1 MRADMIISDPKL
13 EEALFGFVMMLCAA
27 LAMLFVGGIAGIVSI
42 VLGARRKRTDAIVL
56 GVVSII
62 CSIMTPFLINGP
74 AGPTFMMWLASVAS
88 AAVAIKTLTNRWII
102 LYALAVVITLAVIA
116 FTVGCVQILA

>member
-1 MRADMIISDPKL
+1 MIISDPKL

>member
-1 MRADMIISDPKL
+1 MRADMIISDHKL

>member
-1 MRADMIISDPKL
+1 MIISDPKL
-13 EEALFGFVMMLCAA
+13 EAALFGFVMLLCAA

-42 VLGARRKRTDAIVL
+42 VLGARRKRSDAIVL

-62 CSIMTPFLINGP
+62 CSIITPFLINGP
-74 AGPTFMMWLASVAS
+74 AGPTFMMWFVSVVS

-116 FTVGCVQILA
+116 FTVGCIQILA

>member
-1 MRADMIISDPKL
+1 MRTDMIISDPKL
-13 EEALFGFVMMLCAA
+13 EASLFGFVMMLCAA
-27 LAMLFVGGIAGIVSI
+27 LAMLSVGGIAGIVSI

-62 CSIMTPFLINGP
+62 CSIITPFLIDGS
-74 AGPTFMMWLASVAS
+74 AGPTFMMWLASVVS

-116 FTVGCVQILA
+116 FTVGCIQIFS